1 MTVAPK
7 GVIKVVHALA
17 VRVCVEHRCD
27 WGLGACGMLTR
38 LDHLIPA
45 HTRIGAG
52 FLEPY
57 LPPLAENV
65 VAACIEALTSTGDL
79 VLDPFCQSPA
89 VVLAAA
95 SLGRRVIASSANPID
110 AFAVRQTL
118 APPSERDLNAAA
130 TALGE
135 TLRGT
140 ALLRDHILRL
150 YRCACPS
157 CRRQTFADYFIWDM
171 ERGAPIEKYV
181 RCPACGFQGS
191 ALVQADD
198 MAVLEQIEGKGLTYF
213 FVLDRLSPAGDPA
226 RQEGEALLKF
236 YTTRARYALTQ
247 MVIKT
252 EAEFANTLAEKT
264 LKYLLLGCLVRCGLF
279 NRPPV
284 GKHMP
289 AARASGLGLERNV
302 WLAFEEA
309 WVEWRDRP
317 RPPPVAGLSATF
329 GPESLAEVLAGR
341 TSAAVLH
348 CSIRD
353 LARMLPVQSVRLLV
367 TGLANIGQR
376 YWRLCF
382 LWAGWL
388 FGKESAA
395 YLKPLLRQP
404 IPDWAWYVRT
414 IAAAFQAL
422 RPKLHLHGHLAMLLS
437 PRRSAQAEAALMAG
451 ALAGFRPVAHVYA
464 PRSVAEAAQ
473 GGGDYQIILAK
484 GAEVLEGVTRPPD
497 LGFLRSE
504 LRDEAERGAREALAQ
519 RGEPL
524 PTGWLRHG
532 AFARLAQRGLLQR
545 ALLPRDEGYSG
556 YEVIHKAVEEA
567 LGKDAREPLVPME
580 WEAHLAP
587 DATIPMLW
595 LPKPSDVTAP
605 LGDRVEAAV
614 VEILRG
620 TLMLRREDC
629 EDAVYRRF
637 PGLQTPE
644 EDWVSAC
651 LESYAQEASP
661 GWIRLR
667 DDDQSERVRLAVAEF
682 IAELE
687 TLGRRMGLQVAVD
700 KPPYHVVWAA
710 DGALHA
716 FLFSPTTV
724 VHTLVGLGPPAQDTA
739 RYVVIPESRL
749 ALLRLKLRRSPIYGR
764 ILQQGGWALIRQP
777 LLQGLLKLPV
787 VDIHSLK
794 RVVGLDPIIEK
805 GEAQIP
811 LF

>member
-1 MTVAPK
+1 MSARMDPF
-7 GVIKVVHALA
+7 
-17 VRVCVEHRCD
+17 
-27 WGLGACGMLTR
+27 
-38 LDHLIPA
+38 IPA
-45 HTRIGAG
+45 RTRMGAG
-52 FLEPY
+52 FLEAY

-65 VAACIEALTSTGDL
+65 VAACIEALTAPGDL

-110 AFAVRQTL
+110 AFAVQQTL
-118 APPSERDLNAAA
+118 APLPEKQLNAAA
-130 TALGE
+130 TALGQ

-140 ALLRDHILRL
+140 TLLREHILRL

-157 CRRQTFADYFIWDM
+157 CRRQTFADYFIWDL
-171 ERGAPIEKYV
+171 ERNAPMEKYV

-191 ALVQADD
+191 ATVQDD
-198 MAVLEQIEGKGLTYF
+198 DLAVLQQVEGKGLTYF
-213 FVLDRLSPAGDPA
+213 FVLDRLSPPGDPA

-252 EAEFANTLAEKT
+252 EAEFANTPEEKA
-264 LKYLLLGCLVRCGLF
+264 LKYLLLGCMVRCGLF

-284 GKHMP
+284 TPDMP
-289 AARASGLGLERNV
+289 AMRASGLGLERNV
-302 WLAFEEA
+302 WLVFEEA
-309 WVEWRDRP
+309 WKEWRETP
-317 RPPPVAGLSATF
+317 RPPAIAGLS
-329 GPESLAEVLAGR
+329 SLTGVEGVAEVLAGGR
-341 TSAAVLH
+341 ETSAAVLH
-348 CSIRD
+348 CAVRE
-353 LARMLPVQSVRLLV
+353 LTRALPVQSVRLLV
-367 TGLANIGQR
+367 TGLSNIGQR

-404 IPDWAWYVRT
+404 VPDWAWYVRT
-414 IAAAFQAL
+414 VGAAFQAL
-422 RPKLHLHGHLAMLLS
+422 RPKLHLHGHLALLLS
-437 PRRSAQAEAALMAG
+437 PRRSTQAEAALMAG
-451 ALAGFRPVAHVYA
+451 ALAGFRPAAHVYG
-464 PRSVAEAAQ
+464 PRSVAEAVQ
-473 GGGDYQIILAK
+473 GGGDYRIILAK
-484 GAEVLEGVTRPPD
+484 GAEILEGVARPPD
-497 LGFLRSE
+497 LGLLRNE
-504 LRDEAERGAREALAQ
+504 IRDEAERGAREALAQ

-580 WEAHLAP
+580 WEARFAP
-587 DATIPMLW
+587 DALFPMLW
-595 LPKPSDVTAP
+595 PREVSEVAP
-605 LGDRVEAAV
+605 PLADRVETAAA
-614 VEILRG
+614 EILRE
-620 TLMLRREDC
+620 TLVLRREDC
-629 EDAVYRRF
+629 EEALYRRF

-644 EDWVSAC
+644 QDLVQAC
-651 LESYAQEASP
+651 LESYAQETSP
-661 GWIRLR
+661 GWVRLR
-667 DDDQSERVRLAVAEF
+667 DEDQPERVRLALAAFVADM
-682 IAELE
+682 E
-687 TLGRRMGLQVAVD
+687 TLGRRMGLQVAAD
-700 KPPYHVVWAA
+700 RPPYHVVWVA
-710 DGALHA
+710 DGAVHA
-716 FLFSPTTV
+716 FVFSPTAV
-724 VHTLVGLGPPAQDTA
+724 IHTLAALGPPDADTA
-739 RYVVIPESRL
+739 RYLVIPESRV

-764 ILQQGGWALIRQP
+764 ILQQGDWTLIRLPFIQA
-777 LLQGLLKLPV
+777 LLKLPS

-794 RVVGLDPIIEK
+794 QAVGLDPIMEK